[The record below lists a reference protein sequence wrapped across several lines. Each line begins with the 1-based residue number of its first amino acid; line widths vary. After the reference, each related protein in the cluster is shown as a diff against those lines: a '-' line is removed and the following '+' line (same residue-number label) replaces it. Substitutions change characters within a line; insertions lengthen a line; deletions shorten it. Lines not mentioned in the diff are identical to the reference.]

1 LSPESGTEFIA
12 SSIAARIKEWER
24 QSAVMKAAG
33 RQSQSDEDCLKMQ
46 QWAAVI
52 NKNSVEGYSG
62 KKKKNRGSG
71 ETERVKVA
79 QQ

>member
-1 LSPESGTEFIA
+1 
-12 SSIAARIKEWER
+12 
-24 QSAVMKAAG
+24 MKAAG